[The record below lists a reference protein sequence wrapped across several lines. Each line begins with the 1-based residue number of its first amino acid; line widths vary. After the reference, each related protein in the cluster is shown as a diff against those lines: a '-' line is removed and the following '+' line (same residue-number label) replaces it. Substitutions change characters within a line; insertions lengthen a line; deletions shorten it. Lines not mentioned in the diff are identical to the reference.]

1 MSNTNSKILEFF
13 AKIPKLEADGSNWVI
28 FKDWF
33 MFAAAAASL
42 INHIDGTGTV
52 PSPPVTCTMD
62 SGALTQIQQGALDEY
77 AAKLLR
83 WRSGEAIVRQA
94 IASMI
99 SDSLFLEVRKRESAK
114 EMWDA
119 VRDQREKKSRMV
131 TVDLRRKLQAEKCP
145 ESGDIR
151 AHLYKLQ
158 AMREDLASMGGS
170 INDEDFTSIILGSIP
185 LSYDTYIAAIT
196 ATSSLLNQTLSP
208 TNLIDAIRDEADR
221 RTIKNPKSKK
231 DEHDSAFVANQCSD
245 RGKKG
250 GEGSK
255 KAIKGKC
262 YNCKRVGH
270 YAKDCWAPGGGSE
283 GKGPKQKEKRDKGKG
298 KEVAAKAEDKK
309 DVDDAEGVWMV
320 AVDNKDDD
328 FECDGPVMWTQDE
341 ISAESDMLN
350 SSSNERLQFIIPS
363 SDEDEIFLGD
373 LEDKLTVDD
382 NDEPTTYTF
391 AAITRAN
398 TSSILETELYDSGAS
413 RHMSPYKH
421 KFINFIPIQRKVLTA
436 ADGGHFEAVGK
447 GDMHITMPNG
457 KSSTRILL
465 KDVLYAPKMGV
476 TLISIGKIDTAGCAA
491 LFHKNQLRIF
501 SSMKEKKLLA
511 QIEMKDGLYRVEH
524 EKDVDLVAAA
534 VIPEVVTIEKF
545 HRMMGH
551 IAPEATKTLIEKGLV
566 EGFKLDESSNM
577 LYTCDSC
584 KYGKTHRKPIKKERE
599 APRAAKIGD
608 EIHSD
613 VWGPSPVQT
622 IGSREY
628 YSTYTD
634 DNSRYSTL
642 YLPRLKSETFSAYK
656 RYEAYL
662 LRQKGVHI
670 KKLHTDRGGEY
681 LSKEFSDHLAE
692 NGTIRN
698 LTVHDT
704 PEHNGVAERLNR
716 TLLERVRLMLHVSGI
731 PKFLW
736 GEAIKHA
743 VYLKNRTAT
752 KVLDGKTP
760 YEVFHGTKPNLK
772 GLPEFGARVWVH
784 DPNGSKLDGR
794 STGGRWVG
802 FDEDSSG
809 HRIYSPDTRTVSIQR
824 SVKFD
829 TGEVNVYLPQIGS
842 IEGEREKSSIEQLSK
857 SPDQGTKSI
866 DIVDPLGD
874 NFERLPDME
883 GRPKRVRQE
892 SAAIRRLRTG
902 EGVMS
907 NLPKE
912 RGQIP
917 KGIQQI
923 GIPSIEEDVEE
934 ADVVEIAK
942 DAPCI
947 FDAMIGTAEAV
958 AIIS

>member
-1 MSNTNSKILEFF
+1 MSNANGKILEFF
-13 AKIPKLEADGSNWVI
+13 AKISKLEADESNWVI
-28 FKDWF
+28 FKDRF

-42 INHIDGTGTV
+42 IDHIDGTGTV
-52 PSPPVTCTMD
+52 PSPPVTRTTD
-62 SGALTQIQQGALDEY
+62 SGALTEIQQGALDEY
-77 AAKLLR
+77 AAELLR
-83 WRSGEAIVRQA
+83 WQSGEAIVRQA
-94 IASMI
+94 IASTI

-119 VRDQREKKSRMV
+119 VRDQREKKSWMV

-151 AHLYKLQ
+151 AHLVKLQ
-158 AMREDLASMGGS
+158 IMREDLASMGGS
-170 INDEDFTSIILGSIP
+170 ISDEDFTSMILGSIP
-185 LSYDTYIAAIT
+185 QSYNTYIAAIT
-196 ATSSLLNQTLSP
+196 ATSSLLNQTLSS
-208 TNLIDAIRDEADR
+208 TNLIDVIRDEADR

-309 DVDDAEGVWMV
+309 DVEDADGVWMV

-363 SDEDEIFLGD
+363 SDEDEILLGD
-373 LEDKLTVDD
+373 LEDELTVDD

-391 AAITRAN
+391 AAITLAN

-545 HRMMGH
+545 HRIMGH
-551 IAPEATKTLIEKGLV
+551 IAPEAAKTLIKKGLV
-566 EGFKLDESSNM
+566 EGFKLDESSTM
-577 LYTCDSC
+577 PYTCDSC
-584 KYGKTHRKPIKKERE
+584 EYGKTHRKPIKKERE

-628 YSTYTD
+628 YSTHTD

-642 YLPRLKSETFSAYK
+642 YLQRLKSETFSAYK

-716 TLLERVRLMLHVSGI
+716 TLLERVRSMLHASGL

-743 VYLKNRTAT
+743 IYLKNRTFT
-752 KVLDGKTP
+752 KALNGITP
-760 YEVFHGTKPNLK
+760 YKAFYGTKPNLR
-772 GLPEFGARVWVH
+772 GLPEFKCKVWVH
-784 DPNGSKLDGR
+784 TTDGSKLDGR
-794 STGGRWVG
+794 SVEGKWVG

-809 HRIYSPDTRTVSIQR
+809 HRIYSPVKRTVSVQR

-829 TGEVNVYLPQIGS
+829 NDDIDIYLPHK
-842 IEGEREKSSIEQLSK
+842 EPLMGERKKSEVLEMKEKEIISK
-857 SPDQGTKSI
+857 DREAQPVETDTVQGQKF
-866 DIVDPLGD
+866 DPLGEH
-874 NFERLPDME
+874 FEQSSQE
-883 GRPKRVRQE
+883 GRPQRKRVE
-892 SAAIRRLRTG
+892 SAAIKRLRA
-902 EGVMS
+902 E
-907 NLPKE
+907 
-912 RGQIP
+912 
-917 KGIQQI
+917 KGL
-923 GIPSIEEDVEE
+923 
-934 ADVVEIAK
+934 
-942 DAPCI
+942 
-947 FDAMIGTAEAV
+947 
-958 AIIS
+958 

>member
-1 MSNTNSKILEFF
+1 MSTSNSKILEFF
-13 AKIPKLEADGSNWVI
+13 ARIPKLETDGSNWVI
-28 FKDWF
+28 FKDRF
-33 MFAAAAASL
+33 LYAAAAASL
-42 INHIDGTGTV
+42 ISHVDGTEVIPPLVTIGPGT
-52 PSPPVTCTMD
+52 PT
-62 SGALTQIQQGALDEY
+62 AEQLQKFDEY
-77 AAKLLR
+77 NLALSK
-83 WRSGEAIVRQA
+83 WKSDEAIIKQA
-94 IASMI
+94 IATVI
-99 SDSLFLEVRKRESAK
+99 PDSLFIEVRKK
-114 EMWDA
+114 ETAFLMWEA
-119 VRDQREKKSRMV
+119 VKNQREKKSRMV
-131 TVDLRRKLQAEKCP
+131 TVDMRRRLQAEKCA
-145 ESGDIR
+145 EHRDVR
-151 AHLYKLQ
+151 VHLNKLL
-158 AMREDLASMGGS
+158 AMRKDLASMGGS
-170 INDEDFTSIILGSIP
+170 INDEDFTSIVLGSIP
-185 LSYDTYIAAIT
+185 QSYDTYIAAIT
-196 ATSSLLNQTLSP
+196 ATSTLLDQTLSP

-298 KEVAAKAEDKK
+298 KEVAVKAEDKK
-309 DVDDAEGVWMV
+309 DVDDADGVWMV

-328 FECDGPVMWTQDE
+328 FECDGPVMWTQNK

-363 SDEDEIFLGD
+363 SDEDEISLGD
-373 LEDKLTVDD
+373 LEDKLTVNN

-391 AAITRAN
+391 AAITLAN
-398 TSSILETELYDSGAS
+398 TSSILEMELYDSGAS

-491 LFHKNQLRIF
+491 LFHKSQLRIF

-524 EKDVDLVAAA
+524 EKNVDLVAAA
-534 VIPEVVTIEKF
+534 VMPEVVTIEKL
-545 HRMMGH
+545 HCIMGH
-551 IAPEATKTLIEKGLV
+551 IAPEAAKTLIKKGLV
-566 EGFKLDESSNM
+566 EGFKLDESSTM
-577 LYTCDSC
+577 PYTCDSC
-584 KYGKTHRKPIKKERE
+584 EYGKTHRKPIKKERE

-622 IGSREY
+622 IGGREY

-634 DNSRYSTL
+634 DHSRYTQL
-642 YLPRLKSETFSAYK
+642 YLQRLKSETFDSYK
-656 RYEAYL
+656 QFEAFL

-716 TLLERVRLMLHVSGI
+716 TLLERVRSMLHASGI

-784 DPNGSKLDGR
+784 DPNGSKLDGKI
-794 STGGRWVG
+794 GRA
-802 FDEDSSG
+802 S
-809 HRIYSPDTRTVSIQR
+809 
-824 SVKFD
+824 
-829 TGEVNVYLPQIGS
+829 
-842 IEGEREKSSIEQLSK
+842 
-857 SPDQGTKSI
+857 
-866 DIVDPLGD
+866 
-874 NFERLPDME
+874 
-883 GRPKRVRQE
+883 
-892 SAAIRRLRTG
+892 
-902 EGVMS
+902 
-907 NLPKE
+907 
-912 RGQIP
+912 
-917 KGIQQI
+917 
-923 GIPSIEEDVEE
+923 
-934 ADVVEIAK
+934 
-942 DAPCI
+942 
-947 FDAMIGTAEAV
+947 
-958 AIIS
+958 